1 MRNQKQT
8 VAALAVTVAL
18 ATALLAQ
25 TKRPAAKPTTSPA
38 TSAKPA
44 AATPGTRQCPIP
56 RNENQQ
62 VYRVYMKDGSY
73 QQVSQCELLDG
84 GQRVHYMSAERNEW
98 EDVPVSMV
106 DWAATEKIA
115 KEGPP
120 TEKPEAS
127 ADAAQVDKE
136 EAEERAA
143 EASRSP
149 EIKPGL
155 RLPDQGGVFVLD
167 YWRDEPQLVE
177 LIQNGSDI
185 NKNTGRNVLRAAI
198 NPLAKAKQ
206 TIEIKGAH
214 ARVQS
219 HVPQPAIY
227 VNVNQ
232 DQDSKTGL
240 NAHDQSEHY
249 RIVKVEQR
257 KDSRVVGAIEVAVYG
272 KVSQKANYVET
283 RSMPVS
289 ADWVKVTPAQPLE
302 PGEYALVEM
311 LGKDVNLYVWDFGV
325 HPTAPQNDKAWRPA
339 PVTDTSTGTKEN
351 PVLNKR
357 PKK

>member
-1 MRNQKQT
+1 MCTESKLIG
-8 VAALAVTVAL
+8 VLLVAVTCAP
-18 ATALLAQ
+18 LLAQ
-25 TKRPAAKPTTSPA
+25 TKRPTGSGTPGSPKAVPIAVAKP
-38 TSAKPA
+38 
-44 AATPGTRQCPIP
+44 CPIP

-62 VYRVYMKDGSY
+62 VYRLYMKDGSY
-73 QQVSQCELLDG
+73 QPVTTCEILDG
-84 GQRVHYMSAERNEW
+84 GQRVHYMSAERHEA
-98 EDVPVSMV
+98 EDVPNSLV

-120 TEKPEAS
+120 TEKAEAS

-136 EAEERAA
+136 EAEERKA
-143 EASRSP
+143 EEARSP

-185 NKNTGRNVLRAAI
+185 NKNTGRNILRAAI
-198 NPLAKAKQ
+198 NPIAKAKQ

-219 HVPQPAIY
+219 HIPQPSIY

-232 DQDSKTGL
+232 DQDPRTGPS
-240 NAHDQSEHY
+240 ASDESQHY

-257 KDSRVVGAIEVAVYG
+257 KDSRVVGAIEIAVYG
-272 KVSQKANYVET
+272 KVSQKANYVEARAT
-283 RSMPVS
+283 PVS
-289 ADWVKVTPAQPLE
+289 GDWVKVTPVQPLE

-325 HPTAPQNDKAWRPA
+325 HADAPRNEKAWRPS
-339 PVTDTSTGTKEN
+339 PVQDTTTGTKEN

-357 PKK
+357 PKD